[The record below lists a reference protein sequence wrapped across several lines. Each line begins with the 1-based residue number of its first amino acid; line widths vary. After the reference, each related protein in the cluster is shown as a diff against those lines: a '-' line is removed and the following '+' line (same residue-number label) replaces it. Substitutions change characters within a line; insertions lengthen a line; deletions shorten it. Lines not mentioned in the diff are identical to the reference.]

1 MIPEELELV
10 LQKWQGTEKESGIV
24 FYHLE
29 DREAGYFI
37 VSNQYERFLGCEI
50 EQAKIEIS
58 LFFNFGFMRDLRHL
72 KCREGT
78 INVNDYDAYFAA
90 LDETHRLQ
98 ELKELEKANKK

>member
-1 MIPEELELV
+1 MKELDPILV
-10 LQKWQGTEKESGIV
+10 RWQGAEKREGIA

-37 VSNQYERFLGCEI
+37 VSKQYERFLGCEI

-78 INVNDYDAYFAA
+78 TNINHYDDYFAA
-90 LDETHRLQ
+90 VDETNRLR
-98 ELKELEKANKK
+98 ELKN